1 MKNTL
6 TLILA
11 GATTL
16 CFCSCTTVVH
26 PTQTR
31 TVYRT
36 TPQKVYRSAYVSP
49 ARSYDTPEGTTAVR
63 PAE

>member
-6 TLILA
+6 TLLLA
-11 GATTL
+11 GATAL
-16 CFCSCTTVVH
+16 AFCSCTTVVH

-31 TVYRT
+31 TVYKKSYSK
-36 TPQKVYRSAYVSP
+36 PSRSAYVTP
-49 ARSYDTPEGTTAVR
+49 ARSYDSPETTTVVR